1 MIVPVILAGGSG
13 TRLWPL
19 SRELYPKQFLP
30 LVDKYSLL
38 QNTVLRLRGLG
49 EASPPIVICNENH
62 RFLVAEQL
70 RALGIKPSTIILE
83 PVGRNTA
90 PAIAVAAISASLA
103 DVVDTLLVLPSDH
116 HMNNGDSFKSAVS
129 TGAHLARQDYLVTFG
144 IVPAY
149 PETGYGY
156 IEKGEPLAG
165 GERGELNQALRIK
178 RFVEKPPANLAREY
192 FDSGNYLWNS
202 GMFMFRASKIL
213 EELRVSAPEIVA
225 ACERAYRSG
234 SGDMDFYRLDAEAF
248 RESPGISIDYAA
260 MEKTERGV
268 VIPLTTD
275 WNDLG
280 SWAALWEV
288 QEKDAS
294 GNVTMGDVMLHD
306 VSNSYVHGSSRLVA
320 SIGVNNLVVVET
332 SDAVLIADWN
342 RVQDVKVLVEQ
353 LKERG
358 REEAVTHQKVYR
370 PWGSY
375 EVISLGNRF
384 QVKRI
389 TIKPG
394 TKLSLQR
401 HHHRAEHWVVV
412 HGTAL
417 VTEGD
422 KEYILKED
430 ESTYIP
436 LGVTHR
442 LENPGKIPLEIIE
455 VQTGSYLGEDDILRF
470 EDVFGRHEARA

>member
-30 LVDKYSLL
+30 LVDRHSLL
-38 QNTVLRLRGLG
+38 QNTVLRLRDMEGV
-49 EASPPIVICNENH
+49 SPPIVICNENH

-70 RALGIKPSTIILE
+70 RTLGIKPASIILE

-90 PAIAVAAISASLA
+90 PAIAVAAISALRSDDA
-103 DVVDTLLVLPSDH
+103 SILLVLPSDH
-116 HMNNGDSFKSAVS
+116 HMDHRDSFDAAV
-129 TGAHLARQDYLVTFG
+129 TVGGEFAKDDYLVTFG
-144 IVPAY
+144 IVPTYA
-149 PETGYGY
+149 ETGYGY
-156 IEKGEPLAG
+156 IEKGAPMATG
-165 GERGELNQALRIK
+165 SQGELNQALRIK
-178 RFVEKPPANLAREY
+178 RFVEKPPASLAREY
-192 FDSGNYLWNS
+192 FDSGDYLWNS
-202 GMFMFRASKIL
+202 GMFMFRAAKIL
-213 EELRVSAPEIVA
+213 QELRTFVPEIVT
-225 ACERAYRSG
+225 ACERAYRNG

-248 RESPGISIDYAA
+248 GESPGISIDYAA
-260 MEKTERGV
+260 MEKTEHGV
-268 VIPLTTD
+268 VIPLTAQ

-288 QEKDAS
+288 QQKDANA
-294 GNVTMGDVMLHD
+294 NVSMGDVMLHD
-306 VSNSYVHGSSRLVA
+306 VSDSYIHGTSRLVA
-320 SIGVNNLVVVET
+320 AIGLDNLVVVET
-332 SDAVLIADWN
+332 SDAVLIANWN

-358 REEAVTHQKVYR
+358 REEAVSHQKVYR

-375 EVISLGNRF
+375 EVISVGNRF

-417 VTEGD
+417 VTEND

-470 EDVFGRHEARA
+470 EDVFGRHEQRG